1 MERTVGSGRF
11 AGVSRGGSRG
21 VGMSIV
27 GTELEGALAVQL
39 LGAPLLRR
47 GEDAVPFAAERPWVL
62 LALLACRRDW
72 VRRDEL
78 ADWLYPDRDLDTARS
93 NLRKVIH
100 LARKLDGVGT
110 IEQRGELLRWAPPSD
125 LQRFEAACDA
135 GRLDEAIGAY
145 GGPLLLG
152 LDAALPTEAADWL
165 DAERRRL
172 QSRWHAACMR
182 RLAQLTDAPAAAAAL
197 AETMLRHDPQDEQAA
212 EALARARALPEPAE
226 GPAPVAP
233 ALVGRRLELTELRR
247 RLADPACRL
256 LVLTG
261 PPGVGK
267 STLARAAL
275 AEAGPGGS
283 WVSLAELASADE
295 LPARVAARLGLRLD
309 GGQPPWAALAAALG
323 PARRLLVLDNAEHLD
338 LAAGLD
344 ELLSGCGVQL
354 LVASRAPTGAA
365 GEQRLALEGLPLPDL
380 DETDPEVLD
389 ANDAVRLFAVRARR
403 VARGFDLAA
412 EAAPL
417 VRLLHAVDGLPLAIE
432 LLAAWRRLMPVA
444 DISAEL
450 EGSLEVLET
459 APAGERTLRAA
470 FERSWVRLDAD
481 EQRVLAQIALLPQP
495 VGRELARRVLQAP
508 LPVLAALVDHSLLQA
523 DGEGRFGLHPLVRR
537 CAAPR
542 APDAAAVRARHA
554 RDVAKR
560 LHRHEAPADAQ
571 LAAVA
576 AEPEQVRAAWDWAVD
591 ARDAEVLRMLAGPL
605 TLHDRQCGGWREAI
619 VQRRRALDA
628 LEPPAGATPDDAN
641 RAARARLL
649 AGLADLQYA
658 TGVLDEAAA
667 SAQRAIALA
676 EGLADDSPLAD
687 ALMTLHSVHWQRGE
701 LDAAEATIE
710 RYRALAQTSSD
721 RTREAHALT
730 SLGMLAKERGRHEDA
745 LNRYQAARALFHA
758 VGDTVH
764 LVTLL
769 NNLGNLL
776 RMMGR
781 GREAI
786 DALEEGLHWSRHHG
800 TATDEP
806 FLLTNLAL
814 VHEDLGRTGEA
825 ATTAARAL
833 ASGRAH
839 AEPVVQVFA
848 LLVQARC
855 EPLEAGGAGR
865 AMAWVWQAL
874 GVADLLGTPW
884 VRHECLVGAARA
896 LAVRGEPR
904 RAAALLQWV
913 AAQEAIDATTR
924 AGAAKWLEKLAFD
937 AATLEAAA
945 ADLPADAPIERALAH
960 LPGRYS

>member
-1 MERTVGSGRF
+1 MSEVG
-11 AGVSRGGSRG
+11 AGVEGGA
-21 VGMSIV
+21 
-27 GTELEGALAVQL
+27 ELQL
-39 LGAPLLRR
+39 LGPPALRR
-47 GEDAVPFAAERPWVL
+47 GERVAPFSAERPWVL
-62 LALLACRRDW
+62 LALLACRRGW

-78 ADWLYPDRDLDTARS
+78 ADWLYPDRDLETARS

-100 LARKLDGVGT
+100 LARKLDGVGA
-110 IEQRGELLRWAPPSD
+110 IEQRGDLLRWAPPSD

-135 GRLDEAIGAY
+135 GRLDEAIAAY

-152 LDAALPTEAADWL
+152 LDAALPAAAADRL

-182 RLAQLTDAPAAAAAL
+182 RLAQLADAPAAAAAL
-197 AETMLRHDPQDEQAA
+197 AETMLRLDPHDEQAA
-212 EALARARALPEPAE
+212 AALARARTLPAPAE
-226 GPAPVAP
+226 GPAADAP
-233 ALVGRRLELTELRR
+233 ALVGRRLELAELRR
-247 RLADPACRL
+247 RLADPGCRL

-275 AEAGPGGS
+275 AQAGPGGG
-283 WVSLAELASADE
+283 WVALADLASADE
-295 LPARVAARLGLRLD
+295 VPARVAARLGLRLD
-309 GGQPPWAALAAALG
+309 GGRPPWAALAAALG
-323 PARRLLVLDNAEHLD
+323 PARHLLVLDNAEHLE
-338 LAAGLD
+338 LAAGLG
-344 ELLSGCGVQL
+344 ELLAGCGVQL
-354 LVASRAPTGAA
+354 LVASRAGTGAA

-380 DETDPEVLD
+380 DETDPEVLL
-389 ANDAVRLFAVRARR
+389 ANDAVRLFEQRARR
-403 VARGFDLAA
+403 VAPGFDLAA
-412 EAAPL
+412 EAAAL

-444 DISAEL
+444 DIAAEL
-450 EGSLEVLET
+450 ETSLEVLET

-470 FERSWVRLDAD
+470 FERSWVRLGTD

-508 LPVLAALVDHSLLQA
+508 LPVLAALVDRSLLHA

-542 APDAAAVRARHA
+542 ATDAAAVRERHA
-554 RDVAKR
+554 RDVAQR
-560 LHRHEAPADAQ
+560 LHRPEASADTQ

-576 AEPEQVRAAWDWAVD
+576 AELEQVRAAWDWAVE
-591 ARDAEVLRMLAGPL
+591 ARDAAVLNALAGPL

-619 VQRRRALDA
+619 AQRQRALTALEAATGTAPDA
-628 LEPPAGATPDDAN
+628 LH
-641 RAARARLL
+641 RAARARLV

-658 TGVLDEAAA
+658 IGALDAAA
-667 SAQRAIALA
+667 DTAQRGIALA
-676 EGLADDSPLAD
+676 EGLADDAPLAD

-701 LDAAEATIE
+701 VDAAGAAIE
-710 RYRALAQTSSD
+710 RYRRLAQASGD

-730 SLGMLAKERGRHEDA
+730 SLAMLAKERGRLDDA
-745 LNRYQAARALFHA
+745 LRSSQAARALYHA

-769 NNLGNLL
+769 NNQGNLL

-781 GREAI
+781 GHEAI

-800 TATDEP
+800 TASDEP

-814 VHEDLGRTGEA
+814 VHEDLGHAGEA
-825 ATTAARAL
+825 ASTAARAL
-833 ASGRAH
+833 ASGRAN
-839 AEPVVQVFA
+839 AEPLVQVFA

-855 EPLEAGGAGR
+855 EPLEPGGAGR

-913 AAQEAIDATTR
+913 AAQQTIDATTR
-924 AGAAKWLEKLAFD
+924 AGAANWLAKLAFD
-937 AATLEAAA
+937 AATLAEAAT
-945 ADLPADAPIERALAH
+945 DLPAGAPIERALAQ
-960 LPGRYS
+960 LPGRYG